1 MSAKLSLSIAAA
13 LVLSA
18 AAGGAA
24 RASPTLGDAESGN
37 PNSVNYPNR
46 PISKHAATKNEFNA
60 DEIGSPYNVDYR
72 NRPIT
77 SDHNWKAEWN
87 SLESG
92 NPHSVQSAKG
102 PALEG
107 QAEAAASSAQ

>member
-1 MSAKLSLSIAAA
+1 MSSKLSLSIAAA

-24 RASPTLGDAESGN
+24 RAATLGDAESGN
-37 PNSVNYPNR
+37 PNSITYPNR
-46 PISKHAATKNEFNA
+46 PISKHSATKDEFNA
-60 DEIGSPYNVDYR
+60 DEIGSPYSVNYR

-87 SLESG
+87 YLESG
-92 NPHSVQSAKG
+92 NPHSVQSGNGA
-102 PALEG
+102 ALEG
-107 QAEAAASSAQ
+107 QAEAAAPSAQ